1 MHRVLT
7 VTLVLWFDRVKY
19 QHIAD
24 LVQRV
29 LTVTLMLWF
38 EQREIP
44 AHC

>member
-7 VTLVLWFDRVKY
+7 VTLVLWLDRVTY